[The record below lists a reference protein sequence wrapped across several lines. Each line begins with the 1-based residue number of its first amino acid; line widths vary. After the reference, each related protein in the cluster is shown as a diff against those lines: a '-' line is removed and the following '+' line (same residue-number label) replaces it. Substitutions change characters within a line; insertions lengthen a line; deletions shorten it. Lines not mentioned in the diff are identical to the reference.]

1 MGRHSAPADDDATD
15 RAAVAVWTLR
25 ERYGRSVAAA
35 DEAAPAAAE
44 PESVA
49 LAEPPNEGIGLLDD
63 VLTEPPAGPIPR
75 SVPEA
80 VTEQIPAIIEPVTEQ
95 IPAIIEPVTEQI
107 PPIIEPPAPDE
118 PAAALTEQ
126 IPVIIA
132 PKPGPGSMTEAA
144 VSETAAFE
152 TTASGPVASA
162 AAGQPATATGPHKV
176 GHSTSADAA
185 LIRHHSD
192 VRARCAAGVVVPFV
206 LYVVVLVAVGS
217 FRISTFLL
225 WIWIP
230 LVTAGVLVGQ
240 FLDAGHRRYDVD
252 APAVESL
259 TEPSDRP

>member
-1 MGRHSAPADDDATD
+1 MGRHSAPADDDAPD

-25 ERYGRSVAAA
+25 ERYGRSVAPA
-35 DEAAPAAAE
+35 DEAASVAAE

-49 LAEPPNEGIGLLDD
+49 LAEPPNEGIELLDD
-63 VLTEPPAGPIPR
+63 VLTEPPAGPIAR

-80 VTEQIPAIIEPVTEQ
+80 VTEQIPAIT
-95 IPAIIEPVTEQI
+95 EPVTEQI
-107 PPIIEPPAPDE
+107 PPIIEPSAPDE
-118 PAAALTEQ
+118 PPAAVTEQ
-126 IPVIIA
+126 IPAIVG
-132 PKPGPGSMTEAA
+132 PKPGPGSMTEA
-144 VSETAAFE
+144 AAFE

-162 AAGQPATATGPHKV
+162 AADQPATATGPHKA

-240 FLDAGHRRYDVD
+240 FLDAGHRRYDLA
-252 APAVESL
+252 APPVESP

>member
-1 MGRHSAPADDDATD
+1 MGRHSAPADDDAPD

-35 DEAAPAAAE
+35 DEAASAAAE

-49 LAEPPNEGIGLLDD
+49 LAEPPNEGIELLDD
-63 VLTEPPAGPIPR
+63 VLTEPPAGPIAR

-95 IPAIIEPVTEQI
+95 IPPIIEPSAPDEPPAAVTEQI
-107 PPIIEPPAPDE
+107 PAI
-118 PAAALTEQ
+118 
-126 IPVIIA
+126 VG

-162 AAGQPATATGPHKV
+162 AADQPATATGPHKA

-240 FLDAGHRRYDVD
+240 FLDAGHRRYDVA
-252 APAVESL
+252 APPVESP